1 MTRARG
7 AASVQVCRTRE
18 LGLGRQLRLR
28 LDRALPSGRS
38 EFVVSPSNA
47 EAVAAVDAWPAWP
60 GGALALVGPA
70 GVGKSHLAAIW
81 AERAGAGLWVD
92 GEAHARPVLLES
104 ADAAPQE
111 ALFHLLNHAAEA
123 GGLLLTAC
131 TRPTA
136 WPSALPDLRSRL
148 NALHVAEI
156 GEPDDAVLGVVLA
169 RLFAER
175 SIRPPDDLIPYLLKR
190 VERSVP
196 AARALVEQL
205 DEEAAALHRPVT
217 RALAREVLEASG
229 ELFD

>member
-1 MTRARG
+1 M
-7 AASVQVCRTRE
+7 
-18 LGLGRQLRLR
+18 
-28 LDRALPSGRS
+28 
-38 EFVVSPSNA
+38 SPSNA
-47 EAVAAVDAWPAWP
+47 DAVAAVDAWPGWP

-70 GVGKSHLAAIW
+70 GAGKSHLATIW
-81 AERAGAGLWVD
+81 AEQSGAAPWAAD
-92 GEAHARPVLLES
+92 GAVPSRPVLVED
-104 ADAAPQE
+104 ADRLGSDE
-111 ALFHLLNHAAEA
+111 ALFHLLNSAAET
-123 GGLLLTAC
+123 GGVLLTAR

-136 WPSALPDLRSRL
+136 WATGVSDLRSRL
-148 NALHVAEI
+148 NALAVAEI
-156 GEPDDAVLGVVLA
+156 EEPDDAVLGGVLA

-175 SIRPPDDLIPYLLKR
+175 SITPPDDLIPYLLRR